1 MRPLRTDDPREVA
14 GYRLLARIGEGGMG
28 SVFLSR
34 TRGNQPV
41 ALKVIRRELAD
52 EEEYRLRFQQ
62 EVRAAR
68 QVRGYH
74 VVPVVDHDT
83 TGARPWLAG
92 TYIPGLPLSTVI
104 ETFGP
109 LPPLVVLHLVG
120 CVAEALRAVHAAGIV
135 HRDLKPSNILLGSE
149 GPWVIDFGIA
159 RAADSTQLTRSGGV
173 VGTPQYMSPEQV
185 AGLPLTPAADLFS
198 LGLVAAVAGTGHHP
212 FGEGQ
217 ATTLAHRIGNTV
229 SHPPD
234 LSRYPREL
242 RPILDRC
249 LDGDPEQRPGP
260 AELAAL
266 CEQACGRKLRDFDG
280 WLPAPVAA
288 ETALREQAV
297 GALPDTPLVSAG
309 ASARAEDDGA
319 APGRDTFGPDGPTL
333 PPHAGGFP
341 GQGSGSVASHPR
353 TGTGSGPG
361 AGLPSRDVAAV
372 PGPATGPTP
381 APGSRRRRTPLLAA
395 LALIAVSGLSACLYW
410 WPDGD
415 DTSPSA
421 RKPVTGVTAPT
432 TSLSRSPSP
441 GASPA
446 LSPSAAALASPSAG
460 ATAGAGGAP
469 GAPVFSGRQLMLRPP
484 SSGYLFVDLD
494 TPQSSTDTV
503 NSTSAELK
511 YENQEGSELFQ
522 KMHFATTTGV
532 SAGTTYEQCLAGAQT
547 NVLPSDVPKKDLI
560 DHTTLRKGMVLCT
573 ITAEHNLA
581 MIEIKDIAD
590 QNGLPAFDTLLTL
603 WRYPG

>member
-1 MRPLRTDDPREVA
+1 MQGHLKPLRTDDPREVA

-52 EEEYRLRFQQ
+52 EEEYRLRFQH

-104 ETFGP
+104 DTFGP
-109 LPPLVVLHLVG
+109 LPPLVVLQLVG
-120 CVAEALRAVHAAGIV
+120 CAAEALRAVHAAGIV

-198 LGLVAAVAGTGHHP
+198 LGLVAAVAATGQHP

-234 LSRYPREL
+234 VSRYPAEL
-242 RPILDRC
+242 RPLLDRC
-249 LDGDPEQRPGP
+249 LDGDPERRPDP
-260 AELAAL
+260 AELATL
-266 CEQACGRKLRDFDG
+266 CEKACGRKLRDFDG
-280 WLPAPVAA
+280 WLPAPIAA

-297 GALPDTPLVSAG
+297 GALPDVPLVP
-309 ASARAEDDGA
+309 ASGPKATT
-319 APGRDTFGPDGPTL
+319 GRDAFGPDGPTL
-333 PPHAGGFP
+333 PPRADGLP
-341 GQGSGSVASHPR
+341 GQDAESAASHPE
-353 TGTGSGPG
+353 
-361 AGLPSRDVAAV
+361 
-372 PGPATGPTP
+372 GPTP
-381 APGSRRRRTPLLAA
+381 TPGARRRRTPLLAA
-395 LALIAVSGLSACLYW
+395 AALIAVSGLSAGLYW
-410 WPDGD
+410 WPDGEG
-415 DTSPSA
+415 TSPSA
-421 RKPVTGVTAPT
+421 HKKPVSGVSAPHT
-432 TSLSRSPSP
+432 TPSRSPSQGP
-441 GASPA
+441 SPA
-446 LSPSAAALASPSAG
+446 LSPSAAVLASPSAG
-460 ATAGAGGAP
+460 AVAGTGGTP

-494 TPQSSTDTV
+494 TPQSSNDTTE
-503 NSTSAELK
+503 STSSELR
-511 YENQEGSELFQ
+511 YENGGVEISQTMRFRT
-522 KMHFATTTGV
+522 ATGV
-532 SAGTTYEQCLAGAQT
+532 SGGTTYEQCLAGAQT
-547 NVLPSDVPKKDLI
+547 NVLPSDVPKKDLV
-560 DHTTLRKGMVLCT
+560 DHTTLRQGMVLCT
-573 ITAEHNLA
+573 ITGERNLA
-581 MIEIKDIAD
+581 MIEIKDITD